1 MADGSGQQVNHIQQE
16 IKTFLESDVLKGM
29 SEKEVLAQLSGALLA
44 RSEELDPAIDKSVD
58 KNTVIQEKTF
68 LFPNRDNVFIYRHKG
83 LNWYYVERTGEDRTG
98 PYMNGISLGVGT
110 DKKSALFK
118 AEEWYINKEVVK
130 KAGVLRKSINTA
142 ELIRRYMAHQQQRIT
157 VATKKGLTQES
168 FDAKFQKLT
177 YWQNF
182 IIEKGFET
190 TPVYKIPPSTAEFFG
205 LWIFNLPKKGYQG
218 RERSIET
225 INACIGAAQAL
236 YHWATHNDRAYVGKE
251 NFPDFKRMDDVARDA
266 RDGRDILTEEE
277 WKQLKNHLSKQR
289 TDKTLKEI
297 DRAKNAQTYW
307 YFKLAYQ
314 TGMRL
319 REINNLR
326 WDQVSAP
333 SYEKGTAKD
342 AFRSIYIPLTKT
354 GRKRTIVSEVAYIFN
369 AIHKL
374 YKERGIDIDR
384 KSDTRVFFKLYTHRH
399 DIDSWVTDKAMVDRL
414 DKSMKEIGLYE
425 KLQRENPP
433 RRITPNSS
441 RHYCATHLIVD
452 EGWSYQRV
460 ALHLGHD
467 AAMTEK
473 RYSKVTNEMIAA
485 KSKRTKGIAAL
496 DHMNFIDRKTN
507 KPYPEEQQKIFREQ
521 VKELGLEKSD
531 AFELEIQDGRIKV
544 KYQKPDDVSEGEWAM
559 MNDFKDPDWD
569 RSKTKFKD
577 ADN

>member
-16 IKTFLESDVLKGM
+16 IKTFLESDALKGM

-83 LNWYYVERTGEDRTG
+83 LNWYYTERSGEDRTG
-98 PYMNGISLGVGT
+98 PYMNGVSLRVGT
-110 DKKSALFK
+110 DKQRAIDQ
-118 AEEWYINKEVVK
+118 AHDWYINKERVK

-205 LWIFNLPKKGYQG
+205 LWINNLPKKVYKG

-236 YHWATHNDRAYVGKE
+236 YHWATHKDRAYVGKE
-251 NFPDFKRMDDVARDA
+251 HFPDFQRLDDVARDA
-266 RDGRDILTEEE
+266 RDERDILTMEE
-277 WKQLKNHLSKQR
+277 WEQLEDHLSKQR
-289 TDKTLKEI
+289 TDKSLKET

-319 REINNLR
+319 KEINNLR
-326 WDQVSAP
+326 WNQVTAP
-333 SYEKGTAKD
+333 RYEKGIAKD
-342 AFRSIYIPLTKT
+342 VLRSIYIPLTKT

-369 AIHKL
+369 AIHNL

-384 KSDTRVFFKLYTHRH
+384 QSDTRVFFKLYTHRH
-399 DIDSWVTDKAMVDRL
+399 DIDSWVTEKAMVDRL

-441 RHYCATHLIVD
+441 RHYAATHLIVD
-452 EGWSYQRV
+452 DEWSYERV

-485 KSKRTKGIAAL
+485 KSKRTKGAAAIE
-496 DHMNFIDRKTN
+496 HAPFIDRKTG
-507 KPYPEEQQKIFREQ
+507 KPYPEEKQRIFRE
-521 VKELGLEKSD
+521 VVTKLGLEKPD
-531 AFELEIQDGRIKV
+531 AFEIDVKRGRPKIRYKR
-544 KYQKPDDVSEGEWAM
+544 PEGISESEWAM
-559 MNDFKDPDWD
+559 LNNFKDPED
-569 RSKTKFKD
+569 
-577 ADN
+577 

>member
-16 IKTFLESDVLKGM
+16 IKTFLESDALKGM

-44 RSEELDPAIDKSVD
+44 RSEELDPIIDKCID
-58 KNTVIQEKTF
+58 KNKVIQEKTF
-68 LFPNRDNVFIYRHKG
+68 IFPPRDNVFIYRHKG
-83 LNWYYVERTGEDRTG
+83 LNWYYAERSREDRSG
-98 PYMNGISLGVGT
+98 PYMNGVSLGVGT
-110 DKKSALFK
+110 DKKSAIAK
-118 AEEWYINKEVVK
+118 AEDWYINKERVR

-142 ELIRRYMAHQQQRIT
+142 ELIRRYMAHQQQRIMVT
-157 VATKKGLTQES
+157 TKKGLTQES
-168 FDAKFQKLT
+168 FDAKLQKLT

-182 IIEKGFET
+182 IIDKGFES

-205 LWIFNLPKKGYQG
+205 LWIHNLPKRGYKG
-218 RERSIET
+218 RERSVET

-236 YHWATHNDRAYVGKE
+236 YHWATHKDRTYVGKE
-251 NFPDFKRMDDVARDA
+251 NFPDFKRLDDVARDA
-266 RDGRDILTEEE
+266 RDERDILTKEE
-277 WKQLKNHLSKQR
+277 WEQLQLHLSKQR
-289 TDKTLKEI
+289 TDRSLKEI

-319 REINNLR
+319 KEINNLR
-326 WDQVSAP
+326 WNQVTEP
-333 SYEKGTAKD
+333 RYEKGIAKD
-342 AFRSIYIPLTKT
+342 TFRSIYIPLTKT

-369 AIHKL
+369 ALYKL

-384 KSDTRVFFKLYTHRH
+384 KSDTRVFFKLYTRRH
-399 DIDSWVTDKAMVDRL
+399 DFTSWVTDKAMVDRL
-414 DKSMKEIGLYE
+414 DKGMKEIGLYE
-425 KLQRENPP
+425 KLQRETPP

-441 RHYCATHLIVD
+441 RHYAATHLIVD
-452 EGWSYQRV
+452 DGWSYERV

-485 KSKRTKGIAAL
+485 KGVRTKGTAAVE
-496 DHMNFIDRKTN
+496 HMNFIDRTTG
-507 KPYPEEQQKIFREQ
+507 KPYPEEKQKIFRDE
-521 VKELGLEKSD
+521 VAKLGLEKPD
-531 AFELEIQDGRIKV
+531 AFEIDVQGGRLKV
-544 KYQKPDDVSEGEWAM
+544 DYKRPEGISEYDWAM
-559 MNDFKDPDWD
+559 INDFRDPEWD

>member
-1 MADGSGQQVNHIQQE
+1 MANGSGQQVNHIQQE
-16 IKTFLESDVLKGM
+16 IKTFLESDALKGM
-29 SEKEVLAQLSGALLA
+29 SEREVLAQLSGALLA
-44 RSEELDPAIDKSVD
+44 RCEELDPVIDSCIDKN
-58 KNTVIQEKTF
+58 KVIQEKTF
-68 LFPNRDNVFIYRHKG
+68 IFPPRDNAFIYRHKG
-83 LNWYYVERTGEDRTG
+83 LNWYYAERSGEDRSG
-98 PYMNGISLGVGT
+98 PYMNGVSLRVGT
-110 DKKSALFK
+110 DKKSAIAK
-118 AEEWYINKEVVK
+118 AEDWYINKERVK

-205 LWIFNLPKKGYQG
+205 LWINNLPKKAYRG

-236 YHWATHNDRAYVGKE
+236 YHWATLKDRAYVEKGH
-251 NFPDFKRMDDVARDA
+251 FPDFKRLDDVARDA
-266 RDGRDILTEEE
+266 RDERDILTKEE
-277 WKQLKNHLSKQR
+277 WEQLKDHLSKQV
-289 TDKTLKEI
+289 TDKSLKEI

-307 YFKLAYQ
+307 YFKLAYE

-319 REINNLR
+319 KEINNLR
-326 WDQVSAP
+326 WNQVTAP
-333 SYEKGTAKD
+333 RHEKGIAKD
-342 AFRSIYIPLTKT
+342 VFRSIYIPLTKT

-374 YKERGIDIDR
+374 YKKRGIDIDR
-384 KSDTRVFFKLYTHRH
+384 QSDTRVFFKLYTHRH
-399 DIDSWVTDKAMVDRL
+399 DIDSWVTEKAMVDRL
-414 DKSMKEIGLYE
+414 DINMKEIGLYE

-441 RHYCATHLIVD
+441 RHYAATYLIVD
-452 EGWSYQRV
+452 DGWSYERV

-485 KSKRTKGIAAL
+485 KSVRTKGIAAVE
-496 DHMNFIDRKTN
+496 NTEFIDRKTGRA
-507 KPYPEEQQKIFREQ
+507 YPEEKQEVFREE
-521 VKELGLEKSD
+521 VTRLALEKPD
-531 AFELEIQDGRIKV
+531 AFELKVQNGRIKV
-544 KYQKPDDVSEGEWAM
+544 EDKRPDGVTEHDWAM
-559 MNDFKDPDWD
+559 MNDFGDPEWD
-569 RSKTKFKD
+569 RSQTRLKN

>member
-1 MADGSGQQVNHIQQE
+1 MADGSEQQGNHIRQE
-16 IKTFLESDVLKGM
+16 INTFLESDALKGM
-29 SEKEVLAQLSGALLA
+29 SDREVLAQLSGAILA
-44 RSEELDPAIDKSVD
+44 RSEELDPVVD
-58 KNTVIQEKTF
+58 KRPDKNKVIQEKTL
-68 LFPNRDNVFIYRHKG
+68 LFPPRDNVFIYRHKG

-118 AEEWYINKEVVK
+118 AEEWYINKEIVK

-190 TPVYKIPPSTAEFFG
+190 TPVYKIPPSIAEFFG
-205 LWIFNLPKKGYQG
+205 LWIFNLPKKAYQD
-218 RERSIET
+218 RERSVET

-236 YHWATHNDRAYVGKE
+236 YHWATHKDRTYVGKE
-251 NFPDFKRMDDVARDA
+251 HFPDFQRLDDVARDA
-266 RDGRDILTEEE
+266 RDERDILTEEE
-277 WKQLKNHLSKQR
+277 WKQLEDHLHKKS
-289 TDKTLKEI
+289 TDKSLKEI

-319 REINNLR
+319 KEINNLR
-326 WDQVSAP
+326 WSQVTEP
-333 SYEKGTAKD
+333 RYEQGIAKD
-342 AFRSIYIPLTKT
+342 TFRRIYIPITKT
-354 GRKRTIVSEVAYIFN
+354 ARKRTISSEVAYIFN

-374 YKERGIDIDR
+374 YKERGINIDR
-384 KSDTRVFFKLYTHRH
+384 NSDTRVFFKLYTHRH
-399 DIDSWVTDKAMVDRL
+399 DIDSWVTEKAMVDRL
-414 DKSMKEIGLYE
+414 DKSMKETGLYE
-425 KLQRENPP
+425 KLQQENPP

-452 EGWSYQRV
+452 DGWSYERV

-467 AAMTEK
+467 KAMTEK
-473 RYSKVTNEMIAA
+473 RYSKVTSDMIAA
-485 KSKRTKGIAAL
+485 KSKRTKGAAAIE
-496 DHMNFIDRKTN
+496 HAPFIDRKTG
-507 KPYPEEQQKIFREQ
+507 KPYPEEKQKILRNI
-521 VKELGLEKSD
+521 VTKLGLEKPD
-531 AFELEIQDGRIKV
+531 AFEIDVQGGRPKIRYKR
-544 KYQKPDDVSEGEWAM
+544 PEGVSESEWAM
-559 MNDFKDPDWD
+559 LNDYKDPE
-569 RSKTKFKD
+569 
-577 ADN
+577 N